1 MDPLLRLLGYAAPHR
16 WVIAGALA
24 AMVLYGAASAAL
36 AWLIKPILDS
46 VLPAR
51 ESLAFVGSAIVAAYV
66 IKGVGAFFS
75 SYLMDDLGHRVVRTL
90 RTDLFEHVLGQSAA
104 FFARR
109 STGQLLSRVNN
120 DVGQVQRAVSETV
133 GDIARESLTVVGYAA
148 LLVYI
153 DAGLALVCVTAAP
166 LVVYP
171 LARLGKRLRTVSH
184 RSQEA
189 LERLS
194 HVAGEAFAG
203 HRIVKAFLAE
213 DREAGKFRSAADQLY
228 RTNMSVTWVLSLL
241 PPLMEALG
249 GVAIVAALWYGSTEI
264 AAGRLTPGEFTS
276 FVAAL
281 LLMYGPIKKL
291 TRVNAN
297 LQQAAAAAER
307 VFELMDAHTEVVER
321 AGAIALPPFG
331 RAIEYRDVS
340 FGYEDGHG
348 KLVLSGVSFVV
359 PAGHVIAI
367 VGRSGAGKTSLVNL
381 LPRFYDVSGG
391 ALLVDGHDVRD
402 VTLASLRRQIGVVT
416 QETILFDDTVAAN
429 IGYGM
434 PEASTEAVQ
443 AAARAANAHEF
454 IQALPLGY
462 QTTIGERG
470 QRLSGGQRQ
479 RLAIA
484 RALLRDA
491 PILVLDEATSSL
503 DSESERLVQDAVATL
518 MRGRTCFVIA
528 HRLSTVQRA
537 DAILVVDRG
546 RLVEVGR
553 HDDLLARP
561 QGLYARLHRAQFAGL
576 RRPDRAGV
584 GQG

>member
-1 MDPLLRLLGYAAPHR
+1 
-16 WVIAGALA
+16 
-24 AMVLYGAASAAL
+24 
-36 AWLIKPILDS
+36 
-46 VLPAR
+46 
-51 ESLAFVGSAIVAAYV
+51 
-66 IKGVGAFFS
+66 
-75 SYLMDDLGHRVVRTL
+75 
-90 RTDLFEHVLGQSAA
+90 
-104 FFARR
+104 
-109 STGQLLSRVNN
+109 
-120 DVGQVQRAVSETV
+120 
-133 GDIARESLTVVGYAA
+133 
-148 LLVYI
+148 
-153 DAGLALVCVTAAP
+153 
-166 LVVYP
+166 
-171 LARLGKRLRTVSH
+171 
-184 RSQEA
+184 
-189 LERLS
+189 
-194 HVAGEAFAG
+194 
-203 HRIVKAFLAE
+203 
-213 DREAGKFRSAADQLY
+213 
-228 RTNMSVTWVLSLL
+228 
-241 PPLMEALG
+241 
-249 GVAIVAALWYGSTEI
+249 VAIVAALWYGSTEI

-297 LQQAAAAAER
+297 MQQAAAAAER

-321 AGAIALPPFG
+321 AGAIALPPFA

-402 VTLASLRRQIGVVT
+402 VTLESLRRQIGVVT

-434 PEASTEAVQ
+434 PEASTEAVH
-443 AAARAANAHEF
+443 AAARAANAHDF
-454 IQALPLGY
+454 IQSLPFGY

-537 DAILVVDRG
+537 DAILVFDRG

-553 HDDLLARP
+553 HDELRARP
-561 QGLYARLHRAQFAGL
+561 QGLYARLHRAQFAGS